1 MINTVVEVHHVIVI
15 QIETFNH
22 KIDIVLILEID
33 NYMTELQLLGN
44 LTDQDM
50 TIIDEIPA
58 LIVHHTDLLIDR
70 HIYEIHALDTDHVNT
85 PETNNF
91 RSTLRY
97 IDHLLDQET
106 LDLLDLDLILKQ
118 VIEQTPFN
126 QKNQNYLLTL
136 KSTCTIPQ
144 RWLTL

>member
-15 QIETFNH
+15 QIETFIH

-33 NYMTELQLLGN
+33 IDMTELQLLGN

-70 HIYEIHALDTDHVNT
+70 HIDEIHALDIDHVHT
-85 PETNNF
+85 PETDNF
-91 RSTLRY
+91 RSTLRH

-106 LDLLDLDLILKQ
+106 LDFLDLDLILKQ

-126 QKNQNYLLTL
+126 QKNKIHLFTL

-144 RWLTL
+144 R